1 MKILIADDNAEHL
14 QMLSSFTRELGYEVL
29 HARDGQIAWRLWRE
43 EKPKIV
49 VTDWLMPKLDG
60 LGLCSR
66 IRRAGEAHYTY
77 VIIISG
83 RSSIENIV
91 HGLEAGI
98 DDYMAKPISL
108 AEYKARLKI
117 GVRTVALEAELT
129 RRYDEIKKN
138 YIQTIRMFAHLIEV
152 YDEDLGGHSRRV
164 SQLCLEMADRFPELN
179 GADYELLETA
189 ALLHDVGMIGL
200 PIEILTKSRT
210 EMAGDENRLYRSH
223 PILSEIILNEI
234 EVLRPVAKLVRSH
247 HEQFNGRGF
256 PDGLSNEEIPL
267 FSKLISAAS
276 IYDNLIHRGGISLEN
291 IPEKLQR
298 MRGYQIDPF
307 CVEILLD
314 INSKAIQNPRIP
326 SAYELPIE
334 ALEEGMRVAIEV
346 RGKNGALVV
355 PANAVISRYGIEKLK
370 KHCEVSC
377 ISDKVFVHPDSLK
390 E

>member
-1 MKILIADDNAEHL
+1 MTGVQTCALPIC
-14 QMLSSFTRELGYEVL
+14 V
-29 HARDGQIAWRLWRE
+29 
-43 EKPKIV
+43 
-49 VTDWLMPKLDG
+49 
-60 LGLCSR
+60 
-66 IRRAGEAHYTY
+66 
-77 VIIISG
+77 
-83 RSSIENIV
+83 
-91 HGLEAGI
+91 

-108 AEYKARLKI
+108 AEYRARLKI
-117 GVRTVALEAELT
+117 GVRIVALEAELT

-164 SQLCLEMADRFPELN
+164 SQLCLDMARRFPELD

-200 PIEILTKSRT
+200 PIEILAKSRT

-276 IYDNLIHRGGISLEN
+276 IYDNLLHRGGVSLEH

-298 MRGYQIDPF
+298 MRGYQIDPL

-314 INSKAIQNPRIP
+314 INSKAMQNPRIR
-326 SAYELPIE
+326 SAYEIPIE

-377 ISDKVFVHPDSLK
+377 ISDKVFVQPDSLK